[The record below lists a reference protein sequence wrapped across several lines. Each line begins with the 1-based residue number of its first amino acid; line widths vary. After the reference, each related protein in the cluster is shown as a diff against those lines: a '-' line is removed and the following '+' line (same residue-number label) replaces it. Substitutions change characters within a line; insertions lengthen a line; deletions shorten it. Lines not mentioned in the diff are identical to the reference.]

1 MILNAKEILDEYH
14 MDVYS
19 RFPITIVEGKGA
31 RVKDDE
37 GREYIDLV
45 AGIAVNVL
53 GHCHPAVVE
62 AITEQASRLIHCSNL
77 YYNEPQAEAAKLLA
91 ETAPGDLNRVF
102 FCNSGTESMECAIKL
117 ARKYTGRTKFIAFEH
132 GFHGRTLGSLS
143 ATWKPEFREPFEPL
157 VPGFEHVPYGDLDAV
172 EEAIDEDTAGV
183 IVEPVQGEGGVR
195 VPPEGFLKGLRELCD
210 EYGALLIVDEVQT
223 GMGRTGRFFAFEH
236 EGIVPDIVCL
246 AKGLGGGVP
255 VGATIAREEVA
266 EAFEPGD
273 HGSTFGG
280 NPLACAAV
288 VATVRTVLEED
299 LPKAAERKGELAMEI
314 LSEIEDH
321 VVEVR
326 GKGLMI
332 GIEVGDEDRAEEIA
346 REMLDRGVLVN
357 VTSGDV
363 IRLVPP
369 LVIEEEELETALTE
383 LVDVIA
389 DSAD

>member
-1 MILNAKEILDEYH
+1 MDARELIDKYH
-14 MDVYS
+14 MNTYS
-19 RFPITIVEGKGA
+19 RFPVTLVRGEGA
-31 RVKDDE
+31 RVWDDE
-37 GREYIDLV
+37 GNEYIDLV

-62 AITEQASRLIHCSNL
+62 AVKEQVERLIHCSNL
-77 YYNEPQAEAAKLLA
+77 YYNEPQAEAVRLLA
-91 ETAPGDLNRVF
+91 EVAPGDLNKVF
-102 FCNSGTESMECAIKL
+102 FCNSGTESVECAIKL
-117 ARKYTGRTKFIAFEH
+117 ARKFTGHTKFIAFEG
-132 GFHGRTLGSLS
+132 GFHGRTMGALS

-157 VPGFEHVPYGDLDAV
+157 VPEFEHVPYGDVSAV
-172 EEAIDEDTAGV
+172 ERAIDDDTAAI
-183 IVEPVQGEGGVR
+183 IVEPVQGEAGVR
-195 VPPEGFLKGLRELCD
+195 VPPDGFLRELRELCD
-210 EYGALLIVDEVQT
+210 EHGLLLIVDEVQS

-236 EGIVPDIVCL
+236 EDVLPDIVCL

-288 VATVRTVLEED
+288 CAAVRTVLEEN
-299 LPKAAERKGELAMEI
+299 LPEAAERKGKLAMRI
-314 LSEIEDH
+314 LSEAED
-321 VVEVR
+321 VVEKVR
-326 GKGLMI
+326 GRGLMI
-332 GIEVGDEDRAEEIA
+332 GVEVGDDERAEEVA

-369 LVIEEEELETALTE
+369 LVIGRDELEKALTE
-383 LVDVIA
+383 LVDALRV
-389 DSAD
+389 SG

>member
-1 MILNAKEILDEYH
+1 MNT
-14 MDVYS
+14 YS
-19 RFPITIVEGKGA
+19 RFPITLVRGEGA
-31 RVKDDE
+31 RVWDDE
-37 GREYIDLV
+37 GNEYIDLV

-62 AITEQASRLIHCSNL
+62 AVREQVERLIHCSNL

-91 ETAPGDLNRVF
+91 EAAPKDLNKVF
-102 FCNSGTESMECAIKL
+102 FCNSGAESVECAIKL
-117 ARKYTGRTKFIAFEH
+117 ARKFTGRPKFIAFEG
-132 GFHGRTLGSLS
+132 GFHGRTMGALS

-157 VPGFEHVPYGDLDAV
+157 VPEFEHVPYGDVNAV
-172 EEAIDEDTAGV
+172 EEAIDDDTAAV
-183 IVEPVQGEGGVR
+183 IVEPVQGEAGVR
-195 VPPEGFLKGLRELCD
+195 IPPDGFLRELRELCD
-210 EYGALLIVDEVQT
+210 EHGMLLIVDEVQS

-236 EGIVPDIVCL
+236 EDVLPDIVCL

-288 VATVRTVLEED
+288 CATVRTVLEEN
-299 LPKAAERKGELAMEI
+299 LPEAAKRKGGLALRI
-314 LSEIEDH
+314 LSEAED
-321 VVEVR
+321 VVEEVR
-326 GKGLMI
+326 GRGLMVGVEI
-332 GIEVGDEDRAEEIA
+332 GDEKRAEDVA

-369 LVIEEEELETALTE
+369 LVIGEDELEKALAE
-383 LVDVIA
+383 LVDA
-389 DSAD
+389 LRTSG

>member
-1 MILNAKEILDEYH
+1 VILNAKEILDEYH

-383 LVDVIA
+383 LADVIA

>member
-1 MILNAKEILDEYH
+1 MVRGE
-14 MDVYS
+14 
-19 RFPITIVEGKGA
+19 GA
-31 RVKDDE
+31 RVWDDE
-37 GREYIDLV
+37 GNEYIDLV

-53 GHCHPAVVE
+53 GHCHPTVVE
-62 AITEQASRLIHCSNL
+62 AVKEQAERLIHCSNL

-91 ETAPGDLNRVF
+91 EVAPKDLNRVF
-102 FCNSGTESMECAIKL
+102 FCNSGAESVECAIKL
-117 ARKYTGRTKFIAFEH
+117 ARKFTERTKFIAFEG
-132 GFHGRTLGSLS
+132 GFHGRTMGALS

-157 VPGFEHVPYGDLDAV
+157 VPEFEHVPYGDVDAV
-172 EEAIDEDTAGV
+172 ERSIDDDTAAV
-183 IVEPVQGEGGVR
+183 IVEPVQGEAGVR
-195 VPPEGFLKGLRELCD
+195 IPPDGFLRELRELCD
-210 EYGALLIVDEVQT
+210 EHGLLLILDEVQS

-236 EGIVPDIVCL
+236 EDILPDIVCL

-288 VATVRTVLEED
+288 CAAVRTVLGEN
-299 LPKAAERKGELAMEI
+299 LPKAAERKGELALRV
-314 LSEIEDH
+314 LSEAED
-321 VVEVR
+321 VVEEVR
-326 GKGLMI
+326 GRGLMV
-332 GIEVGDEDRAEEIA
+332 GMEVGDEGRAEDVA

-369 LVIEEEELETALTE
+369 LVIGEDELEKALAE
-383 LVDVIA
+383 LVDA
-389 DSAD
+389 LHASS

>member
-1 MILNAKEILDEYH
+1 

-19 RFPITIVEGKGA
+19 RFPVTLVRGEGA
-31 RVKDDE
+31 RVWDDR

-117 ARKYTGRTKFIAFEH
+117 ARKCTGRTKFIAFEH

-195 VPPEGFLKGLRELCD
+195 VPPEGFLRGLRELCD

-288 VATVRTVLEED
+288 VAAVRTVLEEN
-299 LPKAAERKGELAMEI
+299 LPEAAARKGERALEL
-314 LSEIEDH
+314 LSEAEDH

-326 GKGLMI
+326 GRGLMI
-332 GIEVGDEDRAEEIA
+332 GVEVGDGDRAEEIA
-346 REMLDRGVLVN
+346 REMVDRGVLVN

-369 LVIEEEELETALTE
+369 LVITEEELETALTR
-383 LVDVIA
+383 LVDAIA
-389 DSAD
+389 GRSG

>member
-383 LVDVIA
+383 LADVIA